1 MNIEKHLKT
10 VILNALNE
18 LDIKISFDDIVI
30 ERSRD
35 EKHGDY
41 ATNIAM
47 QLAKP
52 LKKAPRDIA
61 KLITSNIDSRNIEK
75 CEIAGPGFINFFIK
89 PLYLTNVI
97 EEIITNG
104 HNYGQLQLEK
114 PSKVNVEFVSANPTG
129 ELHLGHASGAAY
141 GDALCRIL
149 EKAGHQV
156 VREYYVNDAGVQIDN
171 LAKSLYARYATLLGK
186 ETPVPED
193 GYHSEQLIDLAKILV
208 NEIGDRYLAFNDEAF
223 TYFKKRGVELQ
234 LEQIKEDL
242 KHFRVKFDVFS
253 YETKIRNTNAIPKVL
268 QKLKPY
274 TYEEEGATLLK
285 TSDYSDD
292 KDRVL
297 IKSNGDFTYFLPDI
311 AYHEQKLSNQYNLLI
326 NILGADHH
334 GYIGRMKSALEI
346 LGYPKN
352 ILEVEI
358 IQMVRIIQDGTE
370 VKMSKRTGNAITLRE
385 LCDDVGVDAVRY
397 FFVSRANSSHLD
409 FDLNLAKETSNA
421 NPVYYA
427 QYAHAR
433 LCGVLERG
441 KDIKGAINLALLD
454 SKYEIDLM
462 KYLIDFP
469 YTIRDSADTRSPYKL
484 TIYAQKLA
492 NLIHSFYTECRIV
505 DSSNLELTAT
515 RLYLVKAAAIT
526 MKECLK
532 LIGVSAPETM

>member
-1 MNIEKHLKT
+1 MNIEKYLKT
-10 VILNALNE
+10 VLLNALNE

-61 KLITSNIDSRNIEK
+61 KIITSNIDSRNIEK

-97 EEIITNG
+97 EEIISNG
-104 HNYGQLQLEK
+104 DKYGQLQLDK
-114 PSKVNVEFVSANPTG
+114 RSKVNVEFVSANPTG
-129 ELHLGHASGAAY
+129 ELHLGHARGAAY

-186 ETPVPED
+186 ETAVPED

-208 NEIGDRYLAFNDEAF
+208 NEIGDRYLTLNDEAF

-234 LEQIKEDL
+234 LERIKEDL

-268 QKLKPY
+268 EKLKPY

-311 AYHEQKLSNQYNLLI
+311 AYHEQKLTNQYNLLI

-334 GYIGRMKSALEI
+334 GYIERMKSALEI
-346 LGYPKN
+346 LGYPKD

-358 IQMVRIIQDGTE
+358 IQMVRIIQDGKE

-441 KDIKGAINLALLD
+441 KNIKGAINLALLD

-515 RLYLVKAAAIT
+515 RLHLVKAAAIT

-532 LIGVSAPETM
+532 LIGVSAPKTM

>member
-61 KLITSNIDSRNIEK
+61 KIITSNIDSRNIEK

-97 EEIITNG
+97 EEIISNG
-104 HNYGQLQLEK
+104 DKYGQLQLDK
-114 PSKVNVEFVSANPTG
+114 RSKVNVEFVSANPTG
-129 ELHLGHASGAAY
+129 ELHLGHARGAAY

-186 ETPVPED
+186 ETAVPED

-208 NEIGDRYLAFNDEAF
+208 NEIGDRYLTLNDEAF

-234 LEQIKEDL
+234 LERIKEDL

-268 QKLKPY
+268 EKLKPY

-311 AYHEQKLSNQYNLLI
+311 AYHEQKLTNQYNLLI

-346 LGYPKN
+346 LGYPKD

-358 IQMVRIIQDGTE
+358 IQMVRIIQDGKE

-441 KDIKGAINLALLD
+441 KNIKGAINLALLD

-515 RLYLVKAAAIT
+515 RLHLVKAAAIT

-532 LIGVSAPETM
+532 LIGVSAPKTM

>member
-1 MNIEKHLKT
+1 MNIEKYLKT
-10 VILNALNE
+10 VLLNALNE

-61 KLITSNIDSRNIEK
+61 KIITSNIDSRNIEK

-97 EEIITNG
+97 EEIISNG
-104 HNYGQLQLEK
+104 DKYGQLQLDK
-114 PSKVNVEFVSANPTG
+114 RSKVNVEFVSANPTG
-129 ELHLGHASGAAY
+129 ELHLGHARGAAY

-186 ETPVPED
+186 ETAVPED
-193 GYHSEQLIDLAKILV
+193 GYHSEQLIDIAKILV
-208 NEIGDRYLAFNDEAF
+208 NEIGDRYLTLNDEAF

-234 LEQIKEDL
+234 LERIKEDL

-268 QKLKPY
+268 EKLKPY

-311 AYHEQKLSNQYNLLI
+311 AYHEQKLTNQYNLLI

-346 LGYPKN
+346 LGYPKD

-358 IQMVRIIQDGTE
+358 IQMVRIIQDGKE

-441 KDIKGAINLALLD
+441 KNIKGAINLALLD

-515 RLYLVKAAAIT
+515 RLHLVKAAAIT

-532 LIGVSAPETM
+532 LIGVSAPKTM

>member
-129 ELHLGHASGAAY
+129 ELHLGHARGAAY

>member
-1 MNIEKHLKT
+1 MNIEKYLKT
-10 VILNALNE
+10 VLLNALNE

-61 KLITSNIDSRNIEK
+61 KIITSNIDSRNIEK

-97 EEIITNG
+97 EEIISNG
-104 HNYGQLQLEK
+104 DKYGQLQLDK
-114 PSKVNVEFVSANPTG
+114 RSKVNVEFVSANPTG
-129 ELHLGHASGAAY
+129 ELHLGHARGAAY

-186 ETPVPED
+186 ETAVPED

-208 NEIGDRYLAFNDEAF
+208 NEIGDRYLTLNDEAF

-234 LEQIKEDL
+234 LERIKEDL

-268 QKLKPY
+268 EKLKPY

-311 AYHEQKLSNQYNLLI
+311 AYHEQKLTNQYNLLI

-334 GYIGRMKSALEI
+334 GYIERMKSALEI
-346 LGYPKN
+346 LGYPKD

-358 IQMVRIIQDGTE
+358 IQMVRIIQDGKE

-441 KDIKGAINLALLD
+441 KNIKGAINLALLD

-492 NLIHSFYTECRIV
+492 NLIHSFYTECRII

-515 RLYLVKAAAIT
+515 RLHLVKAAAIT

-532 LIGVSAPETM
+532 LIGVSAPKTM

>member
-1 MNIEKHLKT
+1 MNIEKYLKT
-10 VILNALNE
+10 VLLNALNE

-61 KLITSNIDSRNIEK
+61 KIITSNIDSRNIEK

-97 EEIITNG
+97 EEIISNG
-104 HNYGQLQLEK
+104 DKYGQLQLDK
-114 PSKVNVEFVSANPTG
+114 RSKVNVEFISANPTG
-129 ELHLGHASGAAY
+129 ELHLGHARGAAY

-186 ETPVPED
+186 ETAVPED

-208 NEIGDRYLAFNDEAF
+208 NEIGDRYLTLNDEAF

-234 LEQIKEDL
+234 LERIKEDL

-268 QKLKPY
+268 EKLKPY

-311 AYHEQKLSNQYNLLI
+311 AYHEQKLTNQYNLLI

-346 LGYPKN
+346 LGYPKD

-358 IQMVRIIQDGTE
+358 IQMVRIIQDGKE

-441 KDIKGAINLALLD
+441 KNIKGAINLALLD

-505 DSSNLELTAT
+505 DSCNLELTAT
-515 RLYLVKAAAIT
+515 RLHLVKAAAIT

-532 LIGVSAPETM
+532 LIGVSAPKTM

>member
-1 MNIEKHLKT
+1 MNIEKYLKT
-10 VILNALNE
+10 VLLNALNE

-61 KLITSNIDSRNIEK
+61 KIITSNIDSRNIEK

-97 EEIITNG
+97 EEIISNG
-104 HNYGQLQLEK
+104 DKYGQLQLDK
-114 PSKVNVEFVSANPTG
+114 RSKVNVEFVSANPTG
-129 ELHLGHASGAAY
+129 ELHLGHARGAAY

-186 ETPVPED
+186 ETAVPED

-208 NEIGDRYLAFNDEAF
+208 NEIGDRYLTLNDEAF

-234 LEQIKEDL
+234 LERIKEDL

-268 QKLKPY
+268 EKLKPY

-311 AYHEQKLSNQYNLLI
+311 AYHEQKLTNQYNLLI

-346 LGYPKN
+346 LGYPKD

-358 IQMVRIIQDGTE
+358 IQMVRIIQDGKE

-441 KDIKGAINLALLD
+441 KNIKGAINLALLD

-505 DSSNLELTAT
+505 DSCNLELTAT
-515 RLYLVKAAAIT
+515 RLHLVKAAAIT

-532 LIGVSAPETM
+532 LIGVSAPKTM

>member
-1 MNIEKHLKT
+1 MNIEKYLKT
-10 VILNALNE
+10 VLLNALNE

-61 KLITSNIDSRNIEK
+61 KIITSNIDSRNIEK

-97 EEIITNG
+97 EEIISNG
-104 HNYGQLQLEK
+104 DKYGQLQLDK
-114 PSKVNVEFVSANPTG
+114 RSKVNVEFVSANPTG
-129 ELHLGHASGAAY
+129 ELHLGHARGAAY

-186 ETPVPED
+186 ETAVPED

-208 NEIGDRYLAFNDEAF
+208 NEIGDRYLTLNDESF

-234 LEQIKEDL
+234 LERIKEDL

-268 QKLKPY
+268 EKLKPY

-311 AYHEQKLSNQYNLLI
+311 AYHEQKLTNQYNLLI

-346 LGYPKN
+346 LGYPKD

-358 IQMVRIIQDGTE
+358 IQMVRIIQDGKE

-441 KDIKGAINLALLD
+441 KNIKGAINLALLD

-515 RLYLVKAAAIT
+515 RLHLVKAAAIT

-532 LIGVSAPETM
+532 LIGVSAPKTM

>member
-1 MNIEKHLKT
+1 MNIEKYLKT
-10 VILNALNE
+10 VLLNALNE

-61 KLITSNIDSRNIEK
+61 KIITSNIDSRNIEK

-97 EEIITNG
+97 EEIISNG
-104 HNYGQLQLEK
+104 DKYGQLQLDK
-114 PSKVNVEFVSANPTG
+114 RSKVNVEFVSANPTG
-129 ELHLGHASGAAY
+129 ELHLGHARGAAY

-186 ETPVPED
+186 ETAVPED

-208 NEIGDRYLAFNDEAF
+208 NEIGDRYLTLNDEAF

-234 LEQIKEDL
+234 LEWIKEDL

-268 QKLKPY
+268 EKLKPY

-311 AYHEQKLSNQYNLLI
+311 AYHEQKLTNQYNLLI

-346 LGYPKN
+346 LGYPKD

-358 IQMVRIIQDGTE
+358 IQMVRIIQDGKE

-441 KDIKGAINLALLD
+441 KNIKGAINLALLD

-515 RLYLVKAAAIT
+515 RLHLVKAAAIT

-532 LIGVSAPETM
+532 LIGVSAPKTM

>member
-1 MNIEKHLKT
+1 MNIEKYLKT
-10 VILNALNE
+10 VLLNALNE

-61 KLITSNIDSRNIEK
+61 KIITSNIDSRNIEK

-97 EEIITNG
+97 EEIISNG
-104 HNYGQLQLEK
+104 DKYGQLQLDK
-114 PSKVNVEFVSANPTG
+114 RSKVNVEFVSANPTG
-129 ELHLGHASGAAY
+129 ELHLGHARGAAY

-186 ETPVPED
+186 ETAVPED

-208 NEIGDRYLAFNDEAF
+208 NEIGDCYLTLNDEAF

-234 LEQIKEDL
+234 LERIKEDL

-268 QKLKPY
+268 EKLKPY

-311 AYHEQKLSNQYNLLI
+311 AYHEQKLTNQYNLLI

-346 LGYPKN
+346 LGYPKD

-358 IQMVRIIQDGTE
+358 IQMVRIIQDGKE

-441 KDIKGAINLALLD
+441 KNIKGAINLALLD

-515 RLYLVKAAAIT
+515 RLHLVKAAAIT

-532 LIGVSAPETM
+532 LIGVSAPKTM

>member
-1 MNIEKHLKT
+1 MNIEKYLKT
-10 VILNALNE
+10 VLLNALNE

-61 KLITSNIDSRNIEK
+61 KIITSNIDSRNIEK

-97 EEIITNG
+97 EEIISNG
-104 HNYGQLQLEK
+104 DKYGQLQLDK
-114 PSKVNVEFVSANPTG
+114 RSKVNVEFVSANPTG
-129 ELHLGHASGAAY
+129 ELHLGHARGAAY

-186 ETPVPED
+186 ETAVPED

-208 NEIGDRYLAFNDEAF
+208 NEIGDRYLTLNDEAF

-234 LEQIKEDL
+234 LEWIKEDL

-268 QKLKPY
+268 EKLKPY

-311 AYHEQKLSNQYNLLI
+311 AYHEQKLTNQYNLLI

-346 LGYPKN
+346 LGYPKD

-358 IQMVRIIQDGTE
+358 IQMVRIIQDGKE

-441 KDIKGAINLALLD
+441 KNIKGAINLALLD

-492 NLIHSFYTECRIV
+492 NLIHSFYTECRII

-515 RLYLVKAAAIT
+515 RLHLVKAAAIT

-532 LIGVSAPETM
+532 LIGVSAPKTM

>member
-1 MNIEKHLKT
+1 MNIEKYLKT
-10 VILNALNE
+10 VLLNALNE

-61 KLITSNIDSRNIEK
+61 KIITSNIDSRNIEK

-97 EEIITNG
+97 EEIISNG
-104 HNYGQLQLEK
+104 DKYGQLQLDK
-114 PSKVNVEFVSANPTG
+114 RSKVNVEFVSANPTG
-129 ELHLGHASGAAY
+129 ELHLGHARGAAY

-186 ETPVPED
+186 ETAVPED

-208 NEIGDRYLAFNDEAF
+208 NEIGDRYLTLNDEAF

-234 LEQIKEDL
+234 LERIKEDL

-268 QKLKPY
+268 EKLKPY

-311 AYHEQKLSNQYNLLI
+311 AYHEQKLTNQYNLLI

-346 LGYPKN
+346 LGYPKD

-358 IQMVRIIQDGTE
+358 IQMVRIIQDGKE

-441 KDIKGAINLALLD
+441 KNIKGAINLALLD

-469 YTIRDSADTRSPYKL
+469 DTIRDSADTRSPYKL

-515 RLYLVKAAAIT
+515 RLHLVKAAAIT

-532 LIGVSAPETM
+532 LIGVSAPKTM

>member
-1 MNIEKHLKT
+1 MNIEKYLKT
-10 VILNALNE
+10 VLINALNE

-61 KLITSNIDSRNIEK
+61 KIITSNIDSRNIEK

-97 EEIITNG
+97 EEIISNG
-104 HNYGQLQLEK
+104 DKYGQLQLDK
-114 PSKVNVEFVSANPTG
+114 RSKVNVEFVSANPTG
-129 ELHLGHASGAAY
+129 ELHLGHARGAAY

-186 ETPVPED
+186 ETAVPED

-208 NEIGDRYLAFNDEAF
+208 NEIGDRYLTLNDEAF

-234 LEQIKEDL
+234 LERIKEDL

-268 QKLKPY
+268 EKLKPY

-311 AYHEQKLSNQYNLLI
+311 AYHEQKLTNQYNLLI

-346 LGYPKN
+346 LGYPKD

-358 IQMVRIIQDGTE
+358 IQMVRIIQDGKE

-441 KDIKGAINLALLD
+441 KNIKGAINLALLD

-515 RLYLVKAAAIT
+515 RLHLVKAAAIT

-532 LIGVSAPETM
+532 LIGVSAPKTM

>member
-1 MNIEKHLKT
+1 MNIEKYLKT
-10 VILNALNE
+10 VLLNALNK

-61 KLITSNIDSRNIEK
+61 KIITSNIDSRNIEK

-97 EEIITNG
+97 EEIISNG
-104 HNYGQLQLEK
+104 DKYGQLQLDK
-114 PSKVNVEFVSANPTG
+114 RSKVNVEFVSANPTG
-129 ELHLGHASGAAY
+129 ELHLGHARGAAY

-186 ETPVPED
+186 ETAVPED

-208 NEIGDRYLAFNDEAF
+208 NEIGDRYLTLNDEAF

-234 LEQIKEDL
+234 LERIKEDL

-268 QKLKPY
+268 EKLKPY

-311 AYHEQKLSNQYNLLI
+311 AYHEQKLTNQYNLLI

-346 LGYPKN
+346 LGYPKD

-358 IQMVRIIQDGTE
+358 IQMVRIIQDGKE

-441 KDIKGAINLALLD
+441 KNIKGAINLALLD

-515 RLYLVKAAAIT
+515 RLHLVKAAAIT

-532 LIGVSAPETM
+532 LIGVSAPKTM

>member
-1 MNIEKHLKT
+1 MNIEKYLKT
-10 VILNALNE
+10 VLLNALNE

-61 KLITSNIDSRNIEK
+61 KIITSNIDSRNIEK

-97 EEIITNG
+97 EEIISNG
-104 HNYGQLQLEK
+104 DKYGQLQLDK
-114 PSKVNVEFVSANPTG
+114 RSKVNVEFVSANPTG
-129 ELHLGHASGAAY
+129 ELHLGHARGAAY

-186 ETPVPED
+186 ETAVPED

-208 NEIGDRYLAFNDEAF
+208 NEIGDRYLTLNDEAF
-223 TYFKKRGVELQ
+223 TYFKKRGLELQ
-234 LEQIKEDL
+234 LERIKEDL

-268 QKLKPY
+268 EKLKPY

-311 AYHEQKLSNQYNLLI
+311 AYHEQKLTNQYNLLI

-346 LGYPKN
+346 LGYPKD

-358 IQMVRIIQDGTE
+358 IQMVRIIQDGKE

-441 KDIKGAINLALLD
+441 KNIKGAINLALLD

-515 RLYLVKAAAIT
+515 RLHLVKAAAIT

-532 LIGVSAPETM
+532 LIGVSAPKTM

>member
-1 MNIEKHLKT
+1 MNIEKYLKT
-10 VILNALNE
+10 VLLNALNE

-61 KLITSNIDSRNIEK
+61 KIITSNIDSRNIEK

-97 EEIITNG
+97 EEIISNG
-104 HNYGQLQLEK
+104 DKYGQLQLDNR
-114 PSKVNVEFVSANPTG
+114 SKVNVEFVSANPTG
-129 ELHLGHASGAAY
+129 ELHLGHARGAAY

-186 ETPVPED
+186 ETAVPED

-208 NEIGDRYLAFNDEAF
+208 NEIGDRYLTLNDEAF

-234 LEQIKEDL
+234 LERIKEDL

-268 QKLKPY
+268 EKLKPY

-311 AYHEQKLSNQYNLLI
+311 AYHEQKLTNQYNLLI

-346 LGYPKN
+346 LGYPKD

-358 IQMVRIIQDGTE
+358 IQMVRIIQDGKE

-441 KDIKGAINLALLD
+441 KNIKGAINLALLD

-515 RLYLVKAAAIT
+515 RLHLVKAAAIT

-532 LIGVSAPETM
+532 LIGVSAPKTM

>member
-1 MNIEKHLKT
+1 MNIEKYLKT
-10 VILNALNE
+10 VLLNALNE

-61 KLITSNIDSRNIEK
+61 KIITSNIDSRNIEK

-97 EEIITNG
+97 EEIISNG
-104 HNYGQLQLEK
+104 DKYGQLQLDK
-114 PSKVNVEFVSANPTG
+114 RSKVNVEFVSANPTG
-129 ELHLGHASGAAY
+129 ELHLGHARGAAY

-186 ETPVPED
+186 ETAVPED

-208 NEIGDRYLAFNDEAF
+208 NEIGDRYLTLNDEAF

-234 LEQIKEDL
+234 LERIKEDL

-268 QKLKPY
+268 EKLKPY

-311 AYHEQKLSNQYNLLI
+311 AYHEQKLTNQYNLLI

-346 LGYPKN
+346 LGYPKD

-358 IQMVRIIQDGTE
+358 IQMVRIIQDGKE

-441 KDIKGAINLALLD
+441 KNIKGAINLALLD

-492 NLIHSFYTECRIV
+492 NLIHSFYTECRII

-515 RLYLVKAAAIT
+515 RLHLVKAAAIT

-532 LIGVSAPETM
+532 LIGVSAPKTM

>member
-1 MNIEKHLKT
+1 MNIEKYLKT
-10 VILNALNE
+10 VLLNALNE

-61 KLITSNIDSRNIEK
+61 KIITSNIDSRNIEK

-97 EEIITNG
+97 EEIISNG
-104 HNYGQLQLEK
+104 DKYGQLQLDK
-114 PSKVNVEFVSANPTG
+114 RSKVNVEFVSANPTG
-129 ELHLGHASGAAY
+129 ELHLGHARGAAY

-186 ETPVPED
+186 ETAVPED

-208 NEIGDRYLAFNDEAF
+208 NEIGDRYLTLNDEAF

-234 LEQIKEDL
+234 LERIKEDL

-253 YETKIRNTNAIPKVL
+253 YETKIRNTNAIPKIL
-268 QKLKPY
+268 EKLKPY

-311 AYHEQKLSNQYNLLI
+311 AYHEQKLTNQYNLLI

-346 LGYPKN
+346 LGYPKD

-358 IQMVRIIQDGTE
+358 IQMVRIIQDGKE

-441 KDIKGAINLALLD
+441 KNIKGAINLALLD

-492 NLIHSFYTECRIV
+492 NLIHSFYTECRII

-515 RLYLVKAAAIT
+515 RLHLVKAAAIT

-532 LIGVSAPETM
+532 LIGVSAPKTM